1 MKKLNNVL
9 TTVAL
14 IFISGAAIATGNLKV
29 NIVQSAYD
37 EAVVKISNAV
47 ESQFEVEIRNIN
59 NDIVYYKQTQRPSK
73 NLTQTF
79 DFSRLRDGEYTLEVR
94 LDKEQNL
101 SAFNIK
107 SGKVTVTEQDR
118 EVQPYF
124 AFKNERLDISYLNH
138 EKDEVMLYVYDNKKG
153 ELLQEIVL
161 GNEFALHSAVDFSK
175 LNKGSYDAVLVSD
188 TNIYE
193 YNVLLKQ

>member
-9 TTVAL
+9 ATVAL
-14 IFISGAAIATGNLKV
+14 ILISGAAMATGNLKV

-101 SAFNIK
+101 SVINIK
-107 SGKVTVTEQDR
+107 SGKVTVTDQDR

-138 EKDEVMLYVYDNKKG
+138 EKDEVMLYVYDNKQG
-153 ELLQEIVL
+153 ELLQEIAL
-161 GNEFALHSAVDFSK
+161 GKEFALHRAVDFSK
-175 LNKGSYDAVLVSD
+175 LNKGSYDAVLVCD
-188 TNIYE
+188 DNVYE

>member
-9 TTVAL
+9 TAVAL
-14 IFISGAAIATGNLKV
+14 ILISGAAMATGNLKV
-29 NIVQSAYD
+29 NIEQSAYD
-37 EAVVKISNAV
+37 EAVVKISNVV
-47 ESQFEVEIRNIN
+47 ESQFEVEIRNVN

-79 DFSRLRDGEYTLEVR
+79 DFSRLRDGDYTLEVR
-94 LDKEQNL
+94 LDNEQNL
-101 SAFNIK
+101 SVINIR
-107 SGKVTVTEQDR
+107 SGKVTVTDQDK

-124 AFKNERLDISYLNH
+124 AFKNDRLDISYLNH
-138 EKDEVMLYVYDNKKG
+138 EKDEVMLYVYDNKMGK
-153 ELLQEIVL
+153 LLQEIAL
-161 GNEFALHSAVDFSK
+161 GTDFALHSAVDFSK

-188 TNIYE
+188 DNVYE